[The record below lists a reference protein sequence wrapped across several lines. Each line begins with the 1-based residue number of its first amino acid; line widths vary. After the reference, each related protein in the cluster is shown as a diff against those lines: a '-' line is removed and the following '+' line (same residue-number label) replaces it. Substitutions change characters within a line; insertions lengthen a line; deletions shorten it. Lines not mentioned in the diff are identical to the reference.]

1 MAISPIDNMLID
13 MSVIADYFISPLIMM
28 VIVLLVI
35 LLLKLFTP
43 MHQVRP

>member
-1 MAISPIDNMLID
+1 MAISLIDVMLID
-13 MSVIADYFISPLIMM
+13 MSVTADYFISPLILM
-28 VIVLLVI
+28 VIVF

>member
-13 MSVIADYFISPLIMM
+13 MSVAADYFISPLIMM
-28 VIVLLVI
+28 VMVLLVI